1 MITSQ
6 NQHNILHQTIRI
18 EILCKIGKL

>member
-1 MITSQ
+1 MITTQ
-6 NQHNILHQTIRI
+6 NQHNILQQTIRI